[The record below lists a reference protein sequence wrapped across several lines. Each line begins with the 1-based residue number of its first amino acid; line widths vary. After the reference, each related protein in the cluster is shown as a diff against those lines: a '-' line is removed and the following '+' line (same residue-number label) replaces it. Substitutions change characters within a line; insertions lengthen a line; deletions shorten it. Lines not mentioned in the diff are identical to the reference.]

1 MPITITSVRVE
12 WTPLDLSFW
21 NGDSET
27 GGYRILFQPVSDYP
41 AALQATPKQE
51 VMGINSD
58 FIILTDLTQDKNYEI
73 IVVPFNSQGD
83 GLPTPPAAV
92 YVGEAVPT
100 GKPQKVEG
108 IAVSSTEV
116 RLNWKAPEQSMLNGD
131 LLGYKIFYYVTD
143 SPDDPVGGEERKI
156 EEEIEVVPASA
167 TSHSLVFLDKYTAY
181 KIEILAFNAAGDG
194 PRSTSINVKTL
205 QGLPSAPSSLKF
217 LDITMQSM
225 LVTWEPPKKKNGDI
239 LGYVVT
245 YETTEENDSEFMM
258 PDGI

>member
-1 MPITITSVRVE
+1 MIH
-12 WTPLDLSFW
+12 W

-27 GGYRILFQPVSDYP
+27 GGYRILFQPVSDFP
-41 AALQATPKQE
+41 TALQATPKQE

-58 FIILTDLTQDKNYEI
+58 FIILSDLTQDKNYEI

-100 GKPQKVEG
+100 GKPQNVDG
-108 IAVSSTEV
+108 NAISSTEV
-116 RLNWKAPEQSMLNGD
+116 RLNWKAPEQSMQNGD
-131 LLGYKIFYYVTD
+131 LLGYKIFYLVTE
-143 SPDDPVGGEERKI
+143 SPEDLNEERKV

-167 TSHSLVFLDKYTAY
+167 TSHSLVFLDKHTAY

-194 PRSTSINVKTL
+194 PRSIPINVKTL
-205 QGLPSAPSSLKF
+205 QGLPSSPTF
-217 LDITMQSM
+217 LTFSDITMQSM
-225 LVTWEPPKKKNGDI
+225 LVSWEPPKKKNGDI

-245 YETTEENDSEFMM
+245 YETTEENDSEL
-258 PDGI
+258 I